1 MSVTFQI
8 KNTEDKIMS
17 INELLACSKG
27 KLSQFTIKENEENY
41 EEILNEPLNQFR
53 VIVFGELGVSGR
65 GSEMSYNEEENS
77 YDIRIY
83 TPSTIPDWYIALCFI
98 ENIATFLNSNVVDEY
113 GEVYAPNNVDYD
125 FMNDINFG
133 IKTIFS
139 NIKEDFN
146 NSVIFSILRPIMFNR
161 EMVKQLE
168 DSENKAKEFSD
179 IINYQLYHY
188 EPYIANQF
196 FFTEKD
202 NDNIIGVYVLT
213 QNVLTLL
220 PYKYPPFIDITQYS
234 LKQEDI
240 HEWQICLMT
249 HKGNGYND
257 EEYEEYTLPYQTFL
271 ERIPKDK
278 CIFLDGHYMILELN
292 KKELLRIV
300 NNKKESFFTKIKNL
314 FKK

>member
-1 MSVTFQI
+1 M
-8 KNTEDKIMS
+8 
-17 INELLACSKG
+17 
-27 KLSQFTIKENEENY
+27 
-41 EEILNEPLNQFR
+41 
-53 VIVFGELGVSGR
+53 
-65 GSEMSYNEEENS
+65 
-77 YDIRIY
+77 
-83 TPSTIPDWYIALCFI
+83 
-98 ENIATFLNSNVVDEY
+98 
-113 GEVYAPNNVDYD
+113 
-125 FMNDINFG
+125 
-133 IKTIFS
+133 
-139 NIKEDFN
+139 
-146 NSVIFSILRPIMFNR
+146 IFSILRPIMFNR

-220 PYKYPPFIDITQYS
+220 PYEYPPFIDITQYS